1 MQQAHRMQLGLP
13 CLRVPSLR
21 AQAPLLTAA
30 RAYPG
35 AAKGAAAATVLLA
48 LLAGFRVSPVI
59 AAVLAVCLVM
69 LGVAVHLASWVLA
82 KDEGTPEMQ
91 EASSCVCN
99 RSHACPAAAGRL
111 WAATCT
117 PCRHL
122 RHPACLA
129 CQAVCEQCAIAPRRS
144 NALLPLP
151 NPAQISQAIRDGAE
165 GYFATQ
171 VTSPANQRMLKLS
184 PAGAAAARGLQSGQR
199 ARYPILYSSLAC
211 TSVRHHRAAGGSGV
225 RPDFCGLFVP
235 AGNDRAAGGQGQC
248 DCSLEGTGGKLPG
261 FCKHCLLEGT
271 GGQLPGFRQHCY
283 CSLGQFPAI
292 LLAGAAC
299 LRRQQAP
306 SGPRWHRLLRAD
318 RHGIH
323 CTRPCNAGRRYQPN
337 HTGATDHGFLPD
349 GSSLLLR
356 CGICGCAGQRRGCCA
371 EHVCA
376 QLLHVQ
382 HMD

>member
-1 MQQAHRMQLGLP
+1 MQQAHRMQLGLL

-21 AQAPLLTAA
+21 AQAPLLTTA
-30 RAYPG
+30 RACPG

-99 RSHACPAAAGRL
+99 RSHACPAAAG
-111 WAATCT
+111 
-117 PCRHL
+117 HL
-122 RHPACLA
+122 RARCAANCETRRASHAKQSRKWC
-129 CQAVCEQCAIAPRRS
+129 AVAVRRS
-144 NALLPLP
+144 NTLLMAPD
-151 NPAQISQAIRDGAE
+151 PAQISQAIRDGAE

-184 PAGAAAARGLQSGQR
+184 PAGAAAARGLQADHMLFS
-199 ARYPILYSSLAC
+199 SSLAC
-211 TSVRHHRAAGGSGV
+211 TSVRHHWAAGGSGV

-299 LRRQQAP
+299 LHRQQAP
-306 SGPRWHRLLRAD
+306 SGPRWHRLLRAVH
-318 RHGIH
+318 HGIH

-337 HTGATDHGFLPD
+337 HTSATDHGFLPD